1 MSLAS
6 GSLPGLAF
14 FQSSFAACSC
24 SGVTDFIFSFA
35 SRVASICPCVRA
47 ARVVRAGQQA
57 MFPANWQPM
66 LPPVMI
72 PTLWCSVLNAALLWM
87 SLNPSVPAY
96 APEPITAP
104 FS

>member
-1 MSLAS
+1 
-6 GSLPGLAF
+6 
-14 FQSSFAACSC
+14 
-24 SGVTDFIFSFA
+24 
-35 SRVASICPCVRA
+35 
-47 ARVVRAGQQA
+47 

-87 SLNPSVPAY
+87 SLNLSVPVLSRFSPAST
-96 APEPITAP
+96 PEPITAT